1 MEKLSVH
8 IKLKEK
14 ISERKT
20 RKFEAVHRMYLQ
32 KKDAEH
38 EEEHLKVLL
47 NKRRDVIFEICTRS
61 YEEERRKAED
71 ELTRV
76 SLVHFM

>member
-1 MEKLSVH
+1 MH

-14 ISERKT
+14 VAERRK
-20 RKFEAVHRMYLQ
+20 RKFEAVHRLYLQ
-32 KKDAEH
+32 KKDMDS
-38 EEEHLKVLL
+38 EEEHLRVLL
-47 NKRRDVIFEICTRS
+47 NKRRDVTFEICTRS

-76 SLVHFM
+76 SQ

>member
-14 ISERKT
+14 ISERKK
-20 RKFEAVHRMYLQ
+20 RKFEAVHRLYLQ
-32 KKDAEH
+32 KKDVEH
-38 EEEHLKVLL
+38 EEDHLRVLL
-47 NKRRDVIFEICTRS
+47 NKRRDVTFEICTRS

-71 ELTRV
+71 ELAQV
-76 SLVHFM
+76 SK